1 MEFTL
6 YTSNTIGE
14 PRNNIYSNK
23 KIIQSSEDMAE
34 AIKMDHVC
42 ATYRDNHRSKQDF
55 IRSNVVVMDCD
66 NDHSD
71 DQNNWITYHNI
82 EEFFNTVSFVFV
94 PSRHNMKVKD
104 GKSAR
109 PRFHLYFPIP
119 DREDEAEYSALKNR
133 IAAIFPYFDTNAL
146 DSGRFI
152 FGSDQGKIEWHVGEE
167 TVDSFVDRSNT
178 GLSTKSDR
186 NLIKA
191 GTRNSTLHRFATR
204 VLTRYGLSKKALDP
218 FTTEAQRCDPP
229 LDDREL
235 DSIWKSAANF
245 YKTKIETQEQYIPPE
260 EYSPPASAGYLM
272 PAEYCDLDEAK
283 IFVQEYGNELK
294 YTPATK
300 FLRFDGR
307 VWVEMSKLAE
317 GALEEFMDLQMTDA
331 SDLEKK
337 AYKDCIDHNV
347 DPENRGAMAN
357 LSPEQQSCLRRYERA
372 QIYKK
377 FVLGRRNTSAMKNT
391 LEAAIPMVL
400 MDIKDFDQYC
410 YLLNTPDSTIDLRQG
425 VMSARPHAPDDYL
438 TKITLVS
445 PGDRGKD
452 VWIEA
457 LNTFFCGDDELIEYV
472 QKIVGIAAIGKVN
485 LESMIIAYGDGG
497 NGKSTF
503 WNAISRILGTYCG
516 RISADALTV
525 GCRRNVKP
533 EMAELKGKRLVIA
546 SELEEGTRLNTAF
559 MKQICSTDEIQA
571 EKKYKDPFSFIP
583 THLVVLYTNHLPKV
597 GANDDGTW
605 RRLIVIPFLAK
616 IQKTK
621 DIKNYTDYLIENAGP
636 YILSWIIEGAQKAI
650 KDDFKPSQPEIVIQ
664 AIKAYR
670 ENNDW
675 LSIFIEDCCETGEKL
690 EQASGEFYQTY
701 RNYCLQN
708 GEYTRSTT
716 DFYAA
721 LENAGYIRVK
731 NSKGKFIKGLRLKT
745 DDDDYLL

>member
-1 MEFTL
+1 MEFTI
-6 YTSNTIGE
+6 YTSNTVGE
-14 PRNNIYSNK
+14 PKNNIYPYE
-23 KIIQSSEDMAE
+23 KIIQSSEDMAV
-34 AIKMDHVC
+34 AIKTDHVC
-42 ATYRDNHRSKQDF
+42 ATYTNNHRSTKDF

-66 NDHSD
+66 NDHTD
-71 DQNNWITYHNI
+71 DQNNWITYHTI
-82 EEFFNTVSFVFV
+82 EEFFSTVSFVFV
-94 PSRHNMKVKD
+94 PSRHDMKEKE

-119 DREDEAEYSALKNR
+119 DIEEAGEYSALKKR
-133 IAAIFPYFDTNAL
+133 IVAVFPFFDTNAL

-152 FGSDQGKIEWHVGEE
+152 FGSDPGNIEWHEGEE
-167 TVDSFVDRSNT
+167 TVDSFVDRSYT
-178 GLSTKSDR
+178 GLSTKSDKD
-186 NLIKA
+186 LIRE

-204 VLTRYGLSKKALDP
+204 VLTRYGLSKEALDL
-218 FTTEAQRCDPP
+218 FTKEAQRCDPP
-229 LDDREL
+229 LDDWEL
-235 DSIWKSAANF
+235 DSIWKSAVNF
-245 YKTKIETQEQYIPPE
+245 FRTKIELQEQYIPPK
-260 EYSPPASAGYLM
+260 EYSTQKNAGNLM
-272 PAEYCDLDEAK
+272 PVEYCDLDEAK
-283 IFVQEYGNELK
+283 IFVREYGNELK

-317 GALEEFMDLQMTDA
+317 GALEEFMDLQMADA
-331 SDLEKK
+331 NDMVKK
-337 AYKDCIDHNV
+337 AYKDCIKHKV
-347 DPENRGAMAN
+347 DPENPSAVSN
-357 LSPEQQSCLRRYERA
+357 LTPEQSSCLRRYERA
-372 QIYKK
+372 QLYKN
-377 FVLGRRNTSAMKNT
+377 FVRGRRNTSAMKNT

-400 MDIKDFDQYC
+400 MDIKDFDQNC
-410 YLLNTPDSTIDLRQG
+410 YLLNTPDSTVDLRKG
-425 VMSARPHAPDDYL
+425 VKSARLHDPNDFL

-452 VWIEA
+452 IWIEA
-457 LNTFFCGDDELIEYV
+457 LNTFFCSDDELIEYV

-485 LESMIIAYGDGG
+485 LEAMIIAYGDGG

-516 RISADALTV
+516 RISADSLTV

-559 MKQICSTDEIQA
+559 VKQICSTDEIQA

-616 IQKTK
+616 IQKAK

-650 KDDFKPSQPEIVIQ
+650 KDNFKPPQPEVVKQ

-708 GEYTRSTT
+708 GEYTRGTT

-721 LENAGYIRVK
+721 LENAGYVRVK
-731 NSKGKFIKGLRLKT
+731 NSKGKFIKGLKLKT